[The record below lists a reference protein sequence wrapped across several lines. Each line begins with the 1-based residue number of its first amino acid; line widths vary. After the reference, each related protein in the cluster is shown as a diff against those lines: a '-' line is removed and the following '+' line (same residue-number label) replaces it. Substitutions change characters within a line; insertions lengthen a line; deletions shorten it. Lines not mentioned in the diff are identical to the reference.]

1 MFSINDG
8 VFGFTGKPVKVLLSL
23 FITSIGGLDER
34 EMVRKIFG
42 SIEHV
47 MIAIKY
53 FMNSDTQTLLY
64 IESKQTR
71 TEQSEFEAKTNVTC
85 PSTGKCLW
93 FVGKEVPSSAIAIS
107 WLLSTVSAI
116 DTMVIN
122 LT

>member
-8 VFGFTGKPVKVLLSL
+8 VFGFTGKPIKVLLSL

-47 MIAIKY
+47 MVAIKY

-71 TEQSEFEAKTNVTC
+71 TEQSEIEAKTNVTC
-85 PSTGKCLW
+85 PSAGKC
-93 FVGKEVPSSAIAIS
+93 
-107 WLLSTVSAI
+107 
-116 DTMVIN
+116 
-122 LT
+122 

>member
-47 MIAIKY
+47 MVAIKY
-53 FMNSDTQTLLY
+53 FMNSETQTSLY
-64 IESKQTR
+64 ISNRSRRELNNQNSKQK
-71 TEQSEFEAKTNVTC
+71 QMQLVQAQEFA
-85 PSTGKCLW
+85 SGL
-93 FVGKEVPSSAIAIS
+93 
-107 WLLSTVSAI
+107 
-116 DTMVIN
+116 
-122 LT
+122 